1 MKETIMSAHLRKLR
15 GQIDPVLTNFAVGY
29 KQAEFIGEKI
39 MPVVF
44 TDTEGVQ
51 VPKFGKGS
59 FIEYQTERAVG
70 AASNIIT
77 LDSPSY
83 LPVVLEEHDLATGVD
98 YREQAESLFDEQAK
112 ATRRSVNGVQLRQEI
127 ETATLLQSKGAYE
140 SGHYQ
145 DLSLTKQW
153 SDKDADPVKDVAN
166 ARETVR
172 AACGVRPNVLVLG
185 ASVAHA
191 LSYHPVLQGLLSNN
205 THKLI
210 TPELMKMLFEV
221 DEIIIGNAVSTPA
234 PNKQTKDIWG
244 GFAALIVRPTVHSSG
259 NDEGEPSFGYTFRRK
274 GLPVVDRYNEVGGKV
289 EYARYTDIRKV
300 AAVGGAC
307 GFLFDKAV

>member
-1 MKETIMSAHLRKLR
+1 MSAHLRKLR
-15 GQIDPVLTNFAVGY
+15 GQIDPVLTNLAVGY
-29 KQAEFIGEKI
+29 KQAEFISEKI

-44 TDTEGVQ
+44 TDKEGVQ

-83 LPVVLEEHDLATGVD
+83 MPVVLEEHDLATGVD

-145 DLSLTKQW
+145 DLSLTKKW
-153 SDKDADPVKDVAN
+153 SDQTADPVKDVAN
-166 ARETVR
+166 AREVVR
-172 AACGVRPNVLVLG
+172 AACGVRPNVLILG
-185 ASVAHA
+185 ASVAHV
-191 LSYHPVLQGLLSNN
+191 LSYHPVLQSLLSNN

-210 TPELMKMLFEV
+210 TPELMKTLFEV

-234 PNKQTKDIWG
+234 PNKQTRDIWG

-259 NDEGEPSFGYTFRRK
+259 NDESEPSFGYTFRRK